1 MNDEENKIIEK
12 IEKLIALSGSD
23 NENEAKAA
31 MLKAQELMAKYEI
44 EQDRIDSERK
54 KERPVVCFTSPM
66 FRDDWCVDVG
76 SLIANNFRCR
86 AIISQRRNSGGAYRL
101 KFFGFEEDAEISIN
115 VFNYAVK
122 VIRKRMATLRAIYR
136 DAEREF
142 GRNEK
147 MAYVDGFCSGLYRN
161 FEEQKNKV
169 NPSPWRFWFR
179 KQLLNLSMKFQE
191 WKNITAANI
200 SKSAKTTF
208 FARLDM
214 LTERRS
220 RTPATRNG
228 WRMNLDKFA
237 GGELTR
243 LIRKGINEIL
253 DNIRDEG
260 TTPQARRTL
269 TVKITFRPAKDRKNM
284 KIQIETRVNKAPVRA
299 TETNMFIGQELDG
312 SPAFYTSDEQIP
324 GQMRITEGG

>member
-44 EQDRIDSERK
+44 EQDRIDPERK

-161 FEEQKNKV
+161 FEEQK
-169 NPSPWRFWFR
+169 
-179 KQLLNLSMKFQE
+179 KQSESFALALLVPEAVVKFVDE
-191 WKNITAANI
+191 IPGMEEYN
-200 SKSAKTTF
+200 
-208 FARLDM
+208 
-214 LTERRS
+214 RREYQQKHENDVL
-220 RTPATRNG
+220 RQAGYVDGKAFQNAG
-228 WRMNLDKFA
+228 DK
-237 GGELTR
+237 E
-243 LIRKGINEIL
+243 
-253 DNIRDEG
+253 
-260 TTPQARRTL
+260 
-269 TVKITFRPAKDRKNM
+269 RPAKDRKNM

-299 TETNMFIGQELDG
+299 AETNMFIGQELDG

-324 GQMRITEGG
+324 GQMRLTEGG

>member
-44 EQDRIDSERK
+44 EQDRIDPERK

-147 MAYVDGFCSGLYRN
+147 MAYVD
-161 FEEQKNKV
+161 E
-169 NPSPWRFWFR
+169 
-179 KQLLNLSMKFQE
+179 
-191 WKNITAANI
+191 
-200 SKSAKTTF
+200 
-208 FARLDM
+208 
-214 LTERRS
+214 
-220 RTPATRNG
+220 
-228 WRMNLDKFA
+228 
-237 GGELTR
+237 
-243 LIRKGINEIL
+243 
-253 DNIRDEG
+253 
-260 TTPQARRTL
+260 
-269 TVKITFRPAKDRKNM
+269 
-284 KIQIETRVNKAPVRA
+284 
-299 TETNMFIGQELDG
+299 
-312 SPAFYTSDEQIP
+312 IP
-324 GQMRITEGG
+324 GMEEYNRREYQQKRENDVLRQAGYVDGKAFQNAGDKERLAYES

>member
-1 MNDEENKIIEK
+1 
-12 IEKLIALSGSD
+12 
-23 NENEAKAA
+23 
-31 MLKAQELMAKYEI
+31 MAKYEI
-44 EQDRIDSERK
+44 EQDRIDPERK

-122 VIRKRMATLRAIYR
+122 VIRKRIATLRAIYR

-147 MAYVDGFCSGLYRN
+147 DGLCRWILFRALPEFLKNR
-161 FEEQKNKV
+161 KNKV

-191 WKNITAANI
+191 WGEYNRREYQQK
-200 SKSAKTTF
+200 
-208 FARLDM
+208 ARK
-214 LTERRS
+214 RRS
-220 RTPATRNG
+220 SPG
-228 WRMNLDKFA
+228 W
-237 GGELTR
+237 
-243 LIRKGINEIL
+243 IC
-253 DNIRDEG
+253 
-260 TTPQARRTL
+260 
-269 TVKITFRPAKDRKNM
+269 
-284 KIQIETRVNKAPVRA
+284 
-299 TETNMFIGQELDG
+299 
-312 SPAFYTSDEQIP
+312 
-324 GQMRITEGG
+324 

>member
-44 EQDRIDSERK
+44 EQDRIDPERK

-66 FRDDWCVDVG
+66 FCDDWCVDVG

-136 DAEREF
+136 DADREF

-161 FEEQKNKV
+161 FEEQKRQ
-169 NPSPWRFWFR
+169 SESFALA
-179 KQLLNLSMKFQE
+179 LLVPEAVVKFV
-191 WKNITAANI
+191 
-200 SKSAKTTF
+200 
-208 FARLDM
+208 
-214 LTERRS
+214 
-220 RTPATRNG
+220 
-228 WRMNLDKFA
+228 
-237 GGELTR
+237 
-243 LIRKGINEIL
+243 
-253 DNIRDEG
+253 DE
-260 TTPQARRTL
+260 
-269 TVKITFRPAKDRKNM
+269 
-284 KIQIETRVNKAPVRA
+284 
-299 TETNMFIGQELDG
+299 
-312 SPAFYTSDEQIP
+312 IP
-324 GQMRITEGG
+324 GMEEYNRREYQQKRENDVLRQAGYVDGKAFQNAGDKERLAHEP

>member
-44 EQDRIDSERK
+44 EQDRIDPERK

-147 MAYVDGFCSGLYRN
+147 MAYVDGFRSGLYRN
-161 FEEQKNKV
+161 FEEQK
-169 NPSPWRFWFR
+169 
-179 KQLLNLSMKFQE
+179 KQSESFALALLVPEAVVKFV
-191 WKNITAANI
+191 
-200 SKSAKTTF
+200 
-208 FARLDM
+208 
-214 LTERRS
+214 
-220 RTPATRNG
+220 
-228 WRMNLDKFA
+228 
-237 GGELTR
+237 
-243 LIRKGINEIL
+243 
-253 DNIRDEG
+253 DE
-260 TTPQARRTL
+260 
-269 TVKITFRPAKDRKNM
+269 
-284 KIQIETRVNKAPVRA
+284 
-299 TETNMFIGQELDG
+299 
-312 SPAFYTSDEQIP
+312 IP
-324 GQMRITEGG
+324 GMEEYNRREYQQKRENDVLRQAGYVDGKAFQNAGDKERLAYES

>member
-44 EQDRIDSERK
+44 EQDRIDPERK

-101 KFFGFEEDAEISIN
+101 EFFGFEEDAEISIN

-147 MAYVDGFCSGLYRN
+147 MAYVDGFCSG
-161 FEEQKNKV
+161 
-169 NPSPWRFWFR
+169 PSSGVFAVFST
-179 KQLLNLSMKFQE
+179 LSMIEGIPMSSYF
-191 WKNITAANI
+191 
-200 SKSAKTTF
+200 KTIDSF
-208 FARLDM
+208 VL
-214 LTERRS
+214 
-220 RTPATRNG
+220 
-228 WRMNLDKFA
+228 
-237 GGELTR
+237 
-243 LIRKGINEIL
+243 LIRLFPLFLCQTI
-253 DNIRDEG
+253 
-260 TTPQARRTL
+260 PSS
-269 TVKITFRPAKDRKNM
+269 RPDLRNQK
-284 KIQIETRVNKAPVRA
+284 
-299 TETNMFIGQELDG
+299 
-312 SPAFYTSDEQIP
+312 
-324 GQMRITEGG
+324 